1 MKYTNKD
8 IFDYIRTNS
17 ILDSHKETERIFFV
31 EPILFSKDET
41 LEKEVYNLLSDLTRN
56 IESGNFD
63 LDYKIL
69 QSTLAYLDDN
79 DLELDDLL
87 NDNFEMN
94 YNFAGFA
101 SIYTNERLS
110 FLNCN
115 NQEEITQA
123 LKETDSDI
131 QNACAYWYDQK
142 VEKTIYSLRD
152 ILK

>member
-17 ILDSHKETERIFFV
+17 ILDIHKETERLFFIEAV
-31 EPILFSKDET
+31 LFAKDET
-41 LEKEVYNLLSDLTRN
+41 LEKEVYNTLSDLTRN

-94 YNFAGFA
+94 YNFDGFA

-115 NQEEITQA
+115 NQSEITQV
-123 LKETDSDI
+123 LKEIECDI
-131 QNACAYWYDQK
+131 QEACAYWYDQK
-142 VEKTIYSLRD
+142 VESAIYTLRD